1 RRTVVRWIVPAYGF
15 GVIYLLADL
24 DIISAPEGLESCE
37 SLNGLTMER
46 HQRKPQRFLPENPAD
61 RLRPLR
67 TPEGRAAVD
76 RTGPLP
82 VGEGT
87 VHARPS
93 RAHPNLY
100 PSLSPDRPL
109 EIRCLR
115 KAAPLS
121 AGEGPQSA
129 QKLSRRPADEED
141 PAVVGHE
148 GENDRNRAQGS
159 GSR

>member
-1 RRTVVRWIVPAYGF
+1 MLFVSLFLIVVFSSFFFFFFSSRRRHTRSLCDWSSDVCSSDLF

-37 SLNGLTMER
+37 GLNGLTMER

-87 VHARPS
+87 VHTRPS
-93 RAHPNLY
+93 RAHPNLD
-100 PSLSPDRPL
+100 PCLSPDRTL
-109 EIRCLR
+109 EIRRLR
-115 KAAPLS
+115 TAAPLT

-129 QKLSRRPADEED
+129 Q
-141 PAVVGHE
+141 
-148 GENDRNRAQGS
+148 
-159 GSR
+159 